1 MGKRIGRRRGS
12 GLEVN
17 RTDPGQNEVDTD
29 RMTEHNMKTLNWVL
43 LALIGALVF
52 PAGAFAFG
60 VVLQYEGE
68 VDDRVA
74 YFADVRTI
82 SNRTPP
88 DQVGGATEIREI
100 DVTSVY
106 ENASKPEFVHMK
118 LQFQCPNAFSMDM
131 ASRKMTENKN
141 RVQAGDAVT
150 FRIGPD
156 SYKLRRADLKTEP
169 VAVSDWKTS
178 NAPMLSKAGA
188 IACNDIEFDHA
199 LHAAIKGD
207 SFDFDGFGK
216 RIGKLGLPKDMP
228 LIGQT
233 LPSEFLDFAWENFW
247 LDKVLAKKRPDP
259 SGKWAK
265 PLSEADR
272 QAAMEKLKKKQQ
284 ELESGTASI
293 RASLLESIKKTEAE
307 RKADLEVAKNA
318 GKHPDGSK
326 MNKYEAKLAAVFVGQ
341 PEQKVVDVMGNP
353 EFNQVAGTR
362 FLRYTESLEKAGV
375 TVYGAQGVVGSE
387 IGGYA
392 ECFAEFRIRQDA
404 KGEWRVD
411 DILVKADYEG
421 AGLGRSKLMCDDV
434 LSRARL

>member
-1 MGKRIGRRRGS
+1 MS
-12 GLEVN
+12 
-17 RTDPGQNEVDTD
+17 
-29 RMTEHNMKTLNWVL
+29 TLKWSVAFVGAFL
-43 LALIGALVF
+43 LPIQ
-52 PAGAFAFG
+52 AFAFG

-68 VDDRVA
+68 VNDRVA

-82 SNRTPP
+82 SNRTLP
-88 DQVGGATEIREI
+88 DQIMGPTEIREI
-100 DVTSVY
+100 DVTAVY
-106 ENASKPEFVHMK
+106 ESENKPEFVHMK
-118 LQFQCPNAFSMDM
+118 LQFQCSNAFSMDM
-131 ASRKMTENKN
+131 ASRKITENKN
-141 RVQAGDAVT
+141 KVRAGYSAT
-150 FRIGPD
+150 FRIGPG
-156 SYKLRRADLKTEP
+156 SYKLRRSDLKTEP

-178 NAPMLSKAGA
+178 NAPMLSKAGT
-188 IACNDIEFDHA
+188 IACNDIAFDKA
-199 LHAAIKGD
+199 LHAAIKGNT
-207 SFDFDGFGK
+207 FDFDGFGK
-216 RIGKLGLPKDMP
+216 RIGKLGLPEDMP

-247 LDKVLAKKRPDP
+247 WDKVLAGKRPDP

-293 RASLLESIKKTEAE
+293 RASLLDSIKKTNAE
-307 RKADLEVAKNA
+307 MKADLEVAKNA

-326 MNKYEAKLAAVFVGQ
+326 MNKYEAKLAAVFIGQ
-341 PEQKVVDVMGNP
+341 PEQKVVDIMGNP

-362 FLRYTESLEKAGV
+362 FLRYTESWEKSGV

-411 DILVKADYEG
+411 DILVRSDYEG
-421 AGLGRSKLMCDDV
+421 AGLGRSRLMCDDV
-434 LSRARL
+434 LSRAKL